1 MTERLE
7 RDYFEGLYGA
17 DRDPWGFETSAY
29 EAEKYE
35 RTVAAL
41 QGRRFDRGLEVGCSI
56 GVLTAMLAARCDA
69 LVAVDVSELAVEQAR
84 RRLAELD
91 HVSVERRTLPEE
103 MPSGPFD
110 LIVCSEVLYYW
121 DRELLLTALDAL
133 EAALAPGGSLLAVHW
148 RPPTQTYPLRGDE
161 VHELL
166 LERSSLEA
174 AWSSVE
180 ERYRI
185 DRLDRPR

>member
-174 AWSSVE
+174 AWSAVE

>member
-91 HVSVERRTLPEE
+91 HVIVERRTLPEE

-166 LERSSLEA
+166 LERSSLEP
-174 AWSSVE
+174 AWSAVE